1 MNFTI
6 IKHPTHI
13 SSVLHTWDTEHLIV
27 ETGKENIFFGIE
39 NKLVVTDSFFEN
51 MPNVFSSCIKL
62 KSIDFTNFDFS
73 KITTMESWFYHCFSL
88 ETIIFPKNMN
98 CKDLTNLNRTFQK
111 TSLKNIDLSHWK
123 FDTTVPVS
131 MEYTFA
137 FCDHLE
143 KIILPNVIFDNIG
156 GLVLDCFNLKSVTF
170 TIGEFT
176 EKGINNSQDSF
187 GNCENIELIDMSN
200 FKTRYLKGLKEF
212 FTSSLMETLDG
223 ANKNVVIILPD
234 E

>member
-1 MNFTI
+1 MQVINHPKNIRNIMNFW
-6 IKHPTHI
+6 K
-13 SSVLHTWDTEHLIV
+13 TEDLIV
-27 ETGKENIFFGIE
+27 ETGDNNVFLNTE
-39 NKLVVTDSFFEN
+39 NKLIVTDSFLKN
-51 MPNVFSSCIKL
+51 ITDVFFGCEYL
-62 KSIDFTNFDFS
+62 KSIDFTNFNFS
-73 KITTMESWFYHCFSL
+73 EITTMENWFCGCNHL
-88 ETIIFPKNMN
+88 KTVIFPENMDCKN
-98 CKDLTNLNRTFQK
+98 LTNLNRTFQI
-111 TSLKNIDLSHWK
+111 TSLKNIDLLHWK

-156 GLVLDCFNLKSVTF
+156 GIALDCFNLKSVTF

-212 FTSSLMETLDG
+212 FTSSLMETLYG
-223 ANKNVVIILPD
+223 ANKAVTIILPD